1 MIKQDSLFLG
11 QFDSILKSSFPSS
24 ISVSQLYVAVDEN
37 KLPLFSLNSSQIVG
51 VFRDVVKDIN
61 NILPIIKEILL
72 TPAYI
77 EVEIEKKVRK
87 KWFFGIFSKY
97 KTVTENIQKYDI
109 LENKMIADL
118 ILKIFWFI
126 ESIKEADL
134 FGVKT
139 INRLVNHN
147 SQSEYGF
154 DNFRYVNRIYK
165 GKILKDILDKDEVSL
180 ELKDLV
186 EELYKEFKYLQ
197 NNRFVK
203 YLDSQNISI
212 QNNNVLSTNE
222 NYKKCYDLYNRLI
235 ALNCNK
241 YLDKNKTTFLY
252 KEYVLSVMT
261 YLLKKQNYIA
271 KDSTYN
277 FYEKDGEGHQFK
289 KLEFYNDIFNV
300 TIDNYR
306 PMSFDLT
313 FRIRNNITLFV
324 ENKDLEEVVK
334 KMNSPQLK
342 YINGKLITTDAV
354 KGPLMRLFV
363 ETCKELYGKQDKVE
377 LIAIYNKLS
386 KALFEESESSI
397 KLNIKFV
404 VSEKEFLNNKDLS
417 KLTINS
423 AVNNI
428 YNNYDST
435 IVVTP
440 SKMRPS
446 TSFRKIN
453 LNTFTLQNNIL
464 EVSPSCLN
472 VVDRL
477 ERIINEATMLLEG
490 SNEIYTKTCPVCGKT
505 QVRKRETGELTCEDC
520 GSIWANNSINKIN
533 TVWLKRI
540 RLK

>member
-11 QFDSILKSSFPSS
+11 QFDSILKSNFPSS
-24 ISVSQLYVAVDEN
+24 ISVSQLYVEVDEN
-37 KLPLFSLNSSQIVG
+37 KLPLFSLNSSQIVN
-51 VFRDVVKDIN
+51 FFAELVKEIN
-61 NILPIIKEILL
+61 DILPIIKNILVS
-72 TPAYI
+72 PAYI
-77 EVEIEKKVRK
+77 EVEIEKKVRRRCL
-87 KWFFGIFSKY
+87 FRRY
-97 KTVTENIQKYDI
+97 KTITEKIQKYDI

-126 ESIKEADL
+126 ESIKEADI

-147 SQSEYGF
+147 SQNEYGF
-154 DNFRYVNRIYK
+154 DNFRFVNRVYK

-180 ELKDLV
+180 DLKDLV
-186 EELYKEFKYLQ
+186 EVLYKEFKNLQ
-197 NNRFVK
+197 NNRFIK
-203 YLDSQNISI
+203 YLDAQNISI
-212 QNNNVLSTNE
+212 QNNNILSTNDS
-222 NYKKCYDLYNRLI
+222 YRQCYNLYNKLI
-235 ALNCNK
+235 DLNCNK
-241 YLDKNKTTFLY
+241 FLDKDKTTFLY
-252 KEYVLSVMT
+252 KEYVLSIMT

-277 FYEKDGEGHQFK
+277 FYKKDDDGYKFE

-313 FRIRNNITLFV
+313 FRIRNNITLSV
-324 ENKDLEEVVK
+324 NNKDLEDVVN
-334 KMNSPQLK
+334 KMNSPQIK
-342 YINGKLITTDAV
+342 YSNGKLVTRDAV
-354 KGPLMRLFV
+354 KGPLMRQFV

-377 LIAIYNKLS
+377 LIGIYNKLS

-397 KLNIKFV
+397 KLNLKFV
-404 VSEKEFLNNKDLS
+404 VSEKEVLNNKDLT

-428 YNNYDST
+428 YNSYDST

-440 SKMRPS
+440 SKMRPT

-477 ERIINEATMLLEG
+477 ERIVNEATMILEG
-490 SNEIYTKTCPVCGKT
+490 SNEIYNRTCPICGKT
-505 QVRKRETGELTCEDC
+505 EVRRRETGELTCEDC
-520 GSIWANNSINKIN
+520 GSIWALNSINKIN